1 MTTVDSIIT
10 TSRIVRLTQLT
21 RGERGVIAETR
32 TDADSKA
39 LLGAMGLRPN
49 EPIRLCRHG
58 EPCIVLTGACESC
71 RIGLTRKLADR
82 VYVEVALNEVTP
94 E

>member
-1 MTTVDSIIT
+1 MATLTEVK
-10 TSRIVRLTQLT
+10 SRKIVPLTHLR
-21 RGERGVIAETR
+21 RGDRGVITEAR
-32 TDADSKA
+32 TDADSMA

-71 RIGLTRKLADR
+71 RIGLTRKLAEC
-82 VYVEVALNEVTP
+82 VFVEVAL
-94 E
+94 

>member
-1 MTTVDSIIT
+1 LPAVPEIT
-10 TSRIVRLTQLT
+10 SHRIVPLTQLK
-21 RGERGVIAETR
+21 RGERGVVTEAR
-32 TDADSKA
+32 TDDDSKA

-49 EPIRLCRHG
+49 EPILLCRHG

-82 VYVEVALNEVTP
+82 VFVEVAL
-94 E
+94 

>member
-1 MTTVDSIIT
+1 MTPPEITPRTV
-10 TSRIVRLTQLT
+10 VPLTQLR
-21 RGERGVIAETR
+21 RGDRGVITEAR
-32 TDADSKA
+32 TDSDSRA

-71 RIGLTRKLADR
+71 RIGLTRKLANC
-82 VYVEVALNEVTP
+82 VFVEVAL
-94 E
+94 